1 MSSSRGKPHVAPF
14 AGPAWPLAAAWLLA
28 ALVAQATLLHFVA
41 LRGVVPSAVLV
52 VVVWYALRV
61 DALRAAAYGL
71 AAGFLEDALAGVTGG
86 SWTIATTVTAALTSL
101 MWRSFF
107 ADSIPTAAAAVLV
120 ATLLRAWLFWTAMS
134 YQGYPGGLAGMH
146 AREAAF
152 GAVVNAILMILAT
165 IAARRVDVRR
175 A

>member
-14 AGPAWPLAAAWLLA
+14 AGPAWPLAAAWLVA
-28 ALVAQATLLHFVA
+28 ALLAQATLVHFLAV
-41 LRGVVPSAVLV
+41 RGVVPSIVTV
-52 VVVWYALRV
+52 VVVWYALRA

-71 AAGFLEDALAGVTGG
+71 AAGFAEDALAGVTGG
-86 SWTIATTVTAALTSL
+86 SWTIATTATAALTSL

-107 ADSIPTAAAAVLV
+107 ADSIPTAAAAVFV
-120 ATLLRAWLFWTAMS
+120 ATLLRSWIFWTAMS
-134 YQGYPGGLAGMH
+134 YQEYPGGLAGMH

-152 GAVVNAILMILAT
+152 GAILNALVMVFAML
-165 IAARRVDVRR
+165 AARRAEVR